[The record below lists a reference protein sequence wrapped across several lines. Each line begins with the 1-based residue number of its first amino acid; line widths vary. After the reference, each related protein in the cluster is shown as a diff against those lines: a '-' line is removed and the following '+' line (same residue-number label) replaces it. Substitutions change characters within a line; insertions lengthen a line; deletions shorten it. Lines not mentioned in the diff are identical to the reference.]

1 MKKLLALV
9 MAILM
14 VLCTF
19 ASCGGGSASD
29 NTELPDDEKHQTE
42 DNGQSGNIENDKP
55 ENGGQTNQGNNGQN
69 TGNGNGSNGG
79 GNGGTSACAHVD
91 NNKNHSCDKCNDKIT
106 DCADASKD
114 HKCDICGNNLTNCAD
129 NDKWCAFAVLCLCF
143 VGQRTKKW
151 QHEQCQ
157 NVIQG
162 HNQA

>member
-14 VLCTF
+14 MLCTF
-19 ASCGGGSASD
+19 ASCGGGGASG

-79 GNGGTSACAHVD
+79 GNEGNAEGDKPTGEGSTEGE
-91 NNKNHSCDKCNDKIT
+91 KNEDVKIEFNT
-106 DCADASKD
+106 LSLDGNIASGVVSNASSSFNFEVEISISD
-114 HKCDICGNNLTNCAD
+114 GLE
-129 NDKWCAFAVLCLCF
+129 F
-143 VGQRTKKW
+143 VISR
-151 QHEQCQ
+151 
-157 NVIQG
+157 
-162 HNQA
+162 